1 MGTVTL
7 RGVMLM
13 LGANIVF
20 CFMACLVRL
29 LSDTNV
35 WMTTLFR
42 FLVGIGIVSLIA
54 MSGKIRLEFVN
65 NKGLYIR
72 GCIGGISTAIFFYS
86 ITRLGLIRAGFIASL
101 YPVFAVLFG
110 YFFLK
115 EQISVIK
122 GAALTGALI
131 GVVFLMND
139 PNKTGGIFGSIGVNE
154 LIALFGTMLAGLTV
168 VSIKKLQSTDSTVAI
183 FFAQCLIGTCIVFV
197 PASSHTGM
205 ISSASLLVL
214 IAMGVLA
221 TAGQLL
227 STSSY
232 KYINVST
239 GSLIVMTTPV
249 FNAVA
254 GIVFFHEAFT
264 LQMVIGATIVMIA
277 LGAMVVG
284 MRCETVSLRVK
295 KLPV

>member
-1 MGTVTL
+1 MGAVTF

-13 LGANIVF
+13 FGANVVF
-20 CFMACLVRL
+20 CGMSCLVRL

-42 FLVGIGIVSLIA
+42 FLIGIGIISLVA

-65 NKGLYIR
+65 NRGLYLR
-72 GCIGGISTAIFFYS
+72 GFIGGISTAIFFYS
-86 ITRLGLIRAGFIASL
+86 ITKLGLIKAGFIASL
-101 YPVFAVLFG
+101 YPVFAVVFG

-115 EQISVIK
+115 EKISILK
-122 GAALTGALI
+122 GIALTGAFI
-131 GVVFLMND
+131 GVLFLMIN
-139 PNKTGGIFGSIGVNE
+139 PEKTGGIPGCIGINE
-154 LIALFGTMLAGLTV
+154 IIALSGTMLAGLTV

-183 FFAQCLIGTCIVFV
+183 FFAQCLIGACIVFV

-205 ISSASLLVL
+205 ISSTSLVILV
-214 IAMGVLA
+214 AMGVLA

-227 STSSY
+227 STNSY

-249 FNAVA
+249 FNAIA
-254 GIVFFHEAFT
+254 GGIFFRETFT
-264 LQMVIGATIVMIA
+264 LQMAIGATIVM
-277 LGAMVVG
+277 
-284 MRCETVSLRVK
+284 VSLGVMVMEMGKGGYANAR
-295 KLPV
+295 